1 MATANWLIAAGST
14 LLAVLASRAVP
25 FIARHLHL
33 SGSSDV
39 TIKAPSGK
47 KITLRREELERMSVD
62 SILRR
67 LDDAPAR

>member
-1 MATANWLIAAGST
+1 MIAAGSAV
-14 LLAVLASRAVP
+14 LAVLASRAVP
-25 FIARHLHL
+25 FIARRLHL